1 MTPVKLTVK
10 NSYSKYRYSIG
21 VAVGPVGP
29 VKTGTLL
36 AYYII
41 SLFFLSNCML
51 SNHSIMFL

>member
-29 VKTGTLL
+29 VKTGPLL
-36 AYYII
+36 AHFII
-41 SLFFLSNCML
+41 SLFFLSKGC
-51 SNHSIMFL
+51 FLIIP